1 MEEFYM
7 QRKQTN
13 HSFLK
18 FQILRNKNLMIL
30 LIFLNVFLHLLLDD
44 ADLEKVI
51 IRIISCDTTATAIL
65 SELTN
70 NIKKKIM

>member
-51 IRIISCDTTATAIL
+51 IRIISCDTTATTIL